1 MNLSKAAD
9 CIRMST
15 ASSRSLS
22 LPLRVLIR
30 CDSSVTSFLLLKHYG
45 KSSLT
50 IATRSSPI
58 ATGPVSTSSGW
69 PFVIKSEQIQMTKRM
84 MFFTKAMVDIT
95 HLPGALRQR
104 VSTTWVSNYNSRP
117 GWNNSFVNCLCPK
130 SLIAVLSVLQKFI
143 FFTDFQQVL

>member
-1 MNLSKAAD
+1 MVVRFQVKKRKCKCSQRYTFVDIDMKLNWQWKMNLSKAAD

-15 ASSRSLS
+15 ASFRSLS

-30 CDSSVTSFLLLKHYG
+30 CDSLVTSFLLLKHYG

-84 MFFTKAMVDIT
+84 MFFTEAMVDIT

-104 VSTTWVSNYNSRP
+104 V
-117 GWNNSFVNCLCPK
+117 
-130 SLIAVLSVLQKFI
+130 
-143 FFTDFQQVL
+143 